1 MTTTTAHTSGA
12 SATPGASA
20 APATSATSAIG
31 ALVAEADAGAPPAG
45 LLDEDAKREIRRAC
59 LTAVCVP
66 GYQVPF
72 GSREMPVAR
81 GWGSGGLQVTLAV
94 IGADDTVKVIDQGD
108 DAGVNATNLRRLI
121 AGTTGSAESA
131 DTRKAT
137 VVQTRHR
144 VPEEALGAQHVLVYQ
159 VPVPE
164 PLRGVQ
170 KSVAECAR
178 MHAEDDYS
186 AMWVSLYE
194 DIVRNGMITASTG
207 YPVLVGGRYVM
218 ATSPVPRWDVPRLHQ
233 AEHVNLFGAG
243 REKRIYAVPPHTD
256 VRPLTFDDVPFEV
269 EHAPGA
275 RCRFCGSDDVFLV
288 DSGTSGDFACSD
300 TEWCARVRDGDAD
313 TAAHRRRAPL
323 ALLPD
328 PAARARHATPDPA
341 EHPATPRPAPAPG
354 QAPGQAWALHV
365 DGIGKVHGAGGAAAV
380 PGTGPEHG
388 TAISPATGAV
398 VAAWDI
404 SFDVAP
410 GEALG
415 VIGESGS
422 GKSTVLRCVVGDEPA
437 TAGRV
442 RLAGVEGG
450 AVDVLA
456 LPAAVR
462 RALRVDTMAVVY
474 QDPAAGLDLR
484 VSAGGNIAER
494 LTAAGWRGYHAI
506 RRRAAELLDRVE
518 VPLARMDDPVHTF
531 SGGMRQRVQI
541 AKALATE
548 PPVLLLDEPTTG
560 LDASVAAGVLDLL
573 RSLLAERDVAAV
585 VVSHDFS
592 VIEALT
598 DRTLVMQTGRVVERG
613 LTDQLFHDPH
623 HPYTQRLVAAARR

>member
-1 MTTTTAHTSGA
+1 MSTTQEIPQLS
-12 SATPGASA
+12 PV
-20 APATSATSAIG
+20 G
-31 ALVAEADAGAPPAG
+31 ALVAEAAAGSPPAG
-45 LLDEDAKREIRRAC
+45 ILDEDAKREIRRSA
-59 LTAVCVP
+59 LAAVCVP

-81 GWGSGGLQVTLAV
+81 GWGSGGLQVTLAM
-94 IGADDTVKVIDQGD
+94 IGTDDTVKVIDQGD
-108 DAGVNATNLRRLI
+108 DAGVNATNLRRMI
-121 AGTTGSAESA
+121 AQTTGCGESA
-131 DTRKAT
+131 DTREAT

-144 VPEEALGAQHVLVYQ
+144 IPEEALGAHHVVVYQ

-178 MHAEDDYS
+178 MHAEGDYS

-218 ATSPVPRWDVPRLHQ
+218 ATSPIPRWDVPRLHQ
-233 AEHVNLFGAG
+233 AEHLNLFGAG

-269 EHAPGA
+269 EHEPGA
-275 RCRFCGSDDVFLV
+275 RCKFCGSDDVYLV
-288 DSGTSGDFACSD
+288 NAGTEGAFACSD
-300 TEWCARVRDGDAD
+300 TEWCARVQAGDAD
-313 TAAHRRRAPL
+313 TAAHRERAPL

-328 PAARARHATPDPA
+328 PQARAGRRSKPVAPA
-341 EHPATPRPAPAPG
+341 AAADAAPAPARRTSAGGPE
-354 QAPGQAWALHV
+354 WALRV
-365 DGIGKVHGAGGAAAV
+365 DGIGKVHGAGGASAV

-388 TAISPATGAV
+388 TAISPSTGAV
-398 VAAWDI
+398 VAAWDV
-404 SFDVAP
+404 SFDIAP

-415 VIGESGS
+415 LIGESGS
-422 GKSTVLRCVVGDEPA
+422 GKSTVLRCVIGDEPA

-442 RLAGVEGG
+442 RLATVDGG
-450 AVDVLA
+450 ASDVLD

-462 RALRVDTMAVVY
+462 RRLRIDSMAVVY

-518 VPLARMDDPVHTF
+518 VPLSRMDDPVHTF

-598 DRTLVMQTGRVVERG
+598 DRTLVMQTGRVVEQG

>member
-1 MTTTTAHTSGA
+1 MTTTAELLSELADHEPSSG
-12 SATPGASA
+12 
-20 APATSATSAIG
+20 I
-31 ALVAEADAGAPPAG
+31 
-45 LLDEDAKREIRRAC
+45 LDESGKREIRRAA

-94 IGADDTVKVIDQGD
+94 IGAGDTVKVIDQGD
-108 DAGVNATNLRRLI
+108 DGGVNATNLRRMI
-121 AGTTGSAESA
+121 ASTTGCAESA
-131 DTRKAT
+131 DTREAN

-144 VPEEALGAQHVLVYQ
+144 IPEEALSSGDLLVYQ

-164 PLRGVQ
+164 PLRRVQ

-178 MHAEDDYS
+178 MHAENDYA
-186 AMWVSLYE
+186 AMWVGLYE
-194 DIVRNGMITASTG
+194 DIVRNGMITRTTG

-218 ATSPVPRWDVPRLHQ
+218 ATTPIPRWDVPRLHHC
-233 AEHVNLFGAG
+233 EHINLFGAG

-256 VRPLTFDDVPFEV
+256 VTPLTFDDVPFEV
-269 EHAPGA
+269 EYAAGA
-275 RCRFCGSDDVFLV
+275 VCKLCGSDDVFLV
-288 DSGTSGDFACSD
+288 EAGPAGGFVCSD
-300 TEWCARVRDGDAD
+300 TEWCARVRAGDAD
-313 TAAHRRRAPL
+313 RAAHRKRAPL
-323 ALLPD
+323 HLLPD
-328 PAARARHATPDPA
+328 LRRRAGADMARPQRGIPLREVRASSPEWMLR
-341 EHPATPRPAPAPG
+341 
-354 QAPGQAWALHV
+354 V
-365 DGIGKVHGAGGAAAV
+365 DAIGKVHGAGGMYAAA
-380 PGTGPEHG
+380 GTGPEYG
-388 TAISPATGAV
+388 TAISPGTGAI
-398 VAAWDI
+398 VAAWDV

-422 GKSTVLRCVVGDEPA
+422 GKSTVLSCVIGDERA
-437 TAGRV
+437 TAGSVHLATVDDGVTDLLLLPNAERR
-442 RLAGVEGG
+442 RLRIYG
-450 AVDVLA
+450 
-456 LPAAVR
+456 
-462 RALRVDTMAVVY
+462 MAVVH
-474 QDPAAGLDLR
+474 QNPADGLDLR
-484 VSAGGNIAER
+484 ISAGGNIAER
-494 LTAAGWRGYHAI
+494 LTAAGWRGYHDI
-506 RRRAAELLDRVE
+506 RGRAAELLERVE
-518 VPLARMDDPVHTF
+518 VPLSRMDDPVGTF

-573 RSLLAERDVAAV
+573 RGLLFERNIAAV

-598 DRTLVMQTGRVVERG
+598 DRTLVMQLGRVIERG

-623 HPYTQRLVAAARR
+623 QPYTQRLVAAARR

>member
-1 MTTTTAHTSGA
+1 MSTAYDTPR
-12 SATPGASA
+12 ATG
-20 APATSATSAIG
+20 IG
-31 ALVAEADAGAPPAG
+31 ALVAEADAGRPPAG
-45 LLDEDAKREIRRAC
+45 ILDEDAKREIRRSA
-59 LTAVCVP
+59 LAAVCVP

-81 GWGSGGLQVTLAV
+81 GWGSGGLQVTLGV

-108 DAGVNATNLRRLI
+108 DAGVNATNLRRMI
-121 AGTTGSAESA
+121 AQTTGCDESA
-131 DTRKAT
+131 DTREAT

-144 VPEEALGAQHVLVYQ
+144 IPEEALGAGHVLVYQ

-178 MHAEDDYS
+178 MHAEGDYS

-218 ATSPVPRWDVPRLHQ
+218 ATSPIPRWDVPRLDEAAHL
-233 AEHVNLFGAG
+233 NLFGAG
-243 REKRIYAVPPHTD
+243 REKRIYAVPPHTE

-269 EHAPGA
+269 EHEPGG
-275 RCRFCGSDDVFLV
+275 RCKFCGSGDVYLV
-288 DSGTSGDFACSD
+288 NSGTEGAFACSD
-300 TEWCARVRDGDAD
+300 TEWCARVQAGDAD
-313 TAAHRRRAPL
+313 TAAHRERAPL

-328 PAARARHATPDPA
+328 PRARAGRRDTPTAGTAAADDTPAARTAAADDT
-341 EHPATPRPAPAPG
+341 PAPARGTRADGPE
-354 QAPGQAWALHV
+354 WALRV
-365 DGIGKVHGAGGAAAV
+365 DGIGKVHGAGGASAV
-380 PGTGPEHG
+380 PGTGPEHS
-388 TAISPATGAV
+388 TAISPSTGAV
-398 VAAWDI
+398 VAAWDV

-415 VIGESGS
+415 LIGESGS
-422 GKSTVLRCVVGDEPA
+422 GKSTVLRCVIGDEPA
-437 TAGRV
+437 TAGQV
-442 RLAGVEGG
+442 HLASVDGG
-450 AVDVLA
+450 ASEVLA

-462 RALRVDTMAVVY
+462 RRLRIDSMAVVY

-518 VPLARMDDPVHTF
+518 VPLSRMDDPVHTF

-573 RSLLAERDVAAV
+573 RSLLSERDVAAV

>member
-1 MTTTTAHTSGA
+1 MATTDTLLTELE
-12 SATPGASA
+12 SADGP
-20 APATSATSAIG
+20 
-31 ALVAEADAGAPPAG
+31 VG
-45 LLDEDAKREIRRAC
+45 LLDEGAKREVRRAA

-94 IGADDTVKVIDQGD
+94 IGEADTVKVIDQGD
-108 DAGVNATNLRRLI
+108 DGGVNATNLRRLI
-121 AGTTGSAESA
+121 ASSTGCAETA
-131 DTRKAT
+131 DTREAT

-144 VPEEALGAQHVLVYQ
+144 VPEEAMTAEHVLVYQ

-178 MHAEDDYS
+178 MHAEADYS

-194 DIVRNGMITASTG
+194 DLVRNGMITKTTG

-218 ATSPVPRWDVPRLHQ
+218 ATTPIPRWDVPRLHRSEQ
-233 AEHVNLFGAG
+233 LNLFGAG

-256 VRPLTFDDVPFEV
+256 VTPLAFDDVPFEV

-275 RCRFCGSDDVFLV
+275 RCRRCGSNDVFLV
-288 DSGTSGDFACSD
+288 EAGARGGYVCSD
-300 TEWCARVRDGDAD
+300 IEWCSRVQAGDAD
-313 TAAHRRRAPL
+313 VAAHRARAPL
-323 ALLPD
+323 ALRPD
-328 PAARARHATPDPA
+328 LARRVRSTVSTEARPAPIERPRP
-341 EHPATPRPAPAPG
+341 PRPADSPE
-354 QAPGQAWALHV
+354 WALRV
-365 DGIGKVHGAGGAAAV
+365 DGLGKVFGSGGAAAV

-388 TAISPATGAV
+388 TAISPRTGAI
-398 VAAWDI
+398 VAAWDV

-422 GKSTVLRCVVGDEPA
+422 GKSTVLACVIGDELA
-437 TAGRV
+437 TAGSV
-442 RLAGVEGG
+442 RLAEVDGG
-450 AVDVLA
+450 RTDVLL
-456 LPAAVR
+456 LPAPDR
-462 RALRVDTMAVVY
+462 RGLRVATMAVVH
-474 QDPAAGLDLR
+474 QNPAVGLDLR

-494 LTAAGWRGYHAI
+494 LTAAGWRGYHDI

-518 VPLARMDDPVHTF
+518 IPLSRMDDSVRTF

-541 AKALATE
+541 AKALATD
-548 PPVLLLDEPTTG
+548 PPVVLLDEPTTG

-573 RSLLAERDVAAV
+573 RGVLAERSVAAV
-585 VVSHDFS
+585 VVSHDFA

-598 DRTLVMQTGRVVERG
+598 DRTLVMQLGRVVEHG

>member
-1 MTTTTAHTSGA
+1 MTTTADLLTGLSEDD
-12 SATPGASA
+12 
-20 APATSATSAIG
+20 APAGI
-31 ALVAEADAGAPPAG
+31 
-45 LLDEDAKREIRRAC
+45 LDESGKREIRRAV

-81 GWGSGGLQVTLAV
+81 GWGSGGLQVTLSV
-94 IGADDTVKVIDQGD
+94 IGAQDTVKVIDQGD
-108 DAGVNATNLRRLI
+108 DGGVNATNLRRLI
-121 AGTTGSAESA
+121 AATTGCSESA
-131 DTRKAT
+131 DTREAT

-144 VPEEALGAQHVLVYQ
+144 VPEEALSAGDLLVYQ

-164 PLRGVQ
+164 PLRRVQ

-178 MHAEDDYS
+178 MHADNDYA

-194 DIVRNGMITASTG
+194 DIVRNGMIIRTTG
-207 YPVLVGGRYVM
+207 YPVLVAGRYVM
-218 ATSPVPRWDVPRLHQ
+218 ATTPIPRWDVPRLHRSRQ
-233 AEHVNLFGAG
+233 INLFGAG

-256 VRPLTFDDVPFEV
+256 VLPLTFDDVPFEV
-269 EHAPGA
+269 EYSAGA
-275 RCRFCGSDDVFLV
+275 ACRLCGSDDVFLV
-288 DSGTSGDFACSD
+288 EGGPAGGFVCSD
-300 TEWCARVRDGDAD
+300 TEWCARVRAGDVD
-313 TAAHRRRAPL
+313 EAAHRERAPL
-323 ALLPD
+323 HLLPD
-328 PAARARHATPDPA
+328 PGRRAGADTTARQRPIPRREVPA
-341 EHPATPRPAPAPG
+341 GSPEWMLR
-354 QAPGQAWALHV
+354 V
-365 DGIGKVHGAGGAAAV
+365 DSIGKVHGTGGVYAV
-380 PGTGPEHG
+380 AGTGPEYG
-388 TAISPATGAV
+388 TAVSPSTGAI
-398 VAAWDI
+398 VAAWDV

-422 GKSTVLRCVVGDEPA
+422 GKSTVLSCVIGKERA
-437 TAGRV
+437 TAGAV
-442 RLAGVEGG
+442 HLATVDDGVT
-450 AVDVLA
+450 DLLT
-456 LPAAVR
+456 LPDAQR
-462 RALRVDTMAVVY
+462 RRLRVDGMAVVH
-474 QDPAAGLDLR
+474 QNPADGLDLR

-494 LTAAGWRGYHAI
+494 LTAAGWRSYHDI
-506 RRRAAELLDRVE
+506 RNRAAELLERVE
-518 VPLARMDDPVHTF
+518 VPLSRMDDAVGTF

-548 PPVLLLDEPTTG
+548 PPVVLLDEPTTG

-573 RSLLAERDVAAV
+573 RGLLSERNVAAV

-598 DRTLVMQTGRVVERG
+598 DRTMVMQLGRVIERG

>member
-1 MTTTTAHTSGA
+1 MTSTTALLEELDTG
-12 SATPGASA
+12 TGP
-20 APATSATSAIG
+20 I
-31 ALVAEADAGAPPAG
+31 G
-45 LLDEDAKREIRRAC
+45 LLDEGAKREIRRAA

-94 IGADDTVKVIDQGD
+94 IGAADTVKVIDQGD
-108 DAGVNATNLRRLI
+108 DAGVNATNLRRMI
-121 AGTTGSAESA
+121 AGSTGCAESA
-131 DTRKAT
+131 DTRDAT

-144 VPEEALGAQHVLVYQ
+144 VPEEAMTAEHVLVYQ

-178 MHAEDDYS
+178 MHAEADYS

-194 DIVRNGMITASTG
+194 DLVRNGMITRGTG
-207 YPVLVGGRYVM
+207 YPVLVAGRYVM
-218 ATSPVPRWDVPRLHQ
+218 ATTPIPRWDVPRLHRGEQ
-233 AEHVNLFGAG
+233 LNLFGAG
-243 REKRIYAVPPHTD
+243 REKRIYAVPPHTE
-256 VRPLTFDDVPFEV
+256 VTPLAFDDVPFEV

-275 RCRFCGSDDVFLV
+275 RCRLCGSDDVFLV
-288 DSGTSGDFACSD
+288 EAGTRGGYLCSD
-300 TEWCARVRDGDAD
+300 TEWCARVRAGDAD
-313 TAAHRRRAPL
+313 VDAHRDRAPL
-323 ALLPD
+323 RLLPD
-328 PAARARHATPDPA
+328 PAHRARVTPAAT
-341 EHPATPRPAPAPG
+341 TPRPQRTRAPSNADAPE
-354 QAPGQAWALHV
+354 WALRV
-365 DGIGKVHGAGGAAAV
+365 DRLGKVFGPVAAGGAEVTVA
-380 PGTGPEHG
+380 GTGPEHA
-388 TAISPATGAV
+388 TAISPATGAI
-398 VAAWDI
+398 VAAWDV

-422 GKSTVLRCVVGDEPA
+422 GKSTVLACIIGDEVA
-437 TAGRV
+437 TAGEV
-442 RLAGVEGG
+442 RLAEVDGG
-450 AVDVLA
+450 RTEVLA
-456 LPAAVR
+456 LAASAR
-462 RALRVDTMAVVY
+462 RLLRVDTMAVVH
-474 QDPAAGLDLR
+474 QNPAVGLDLR

-494 LTAAGWRGYHAI
+494 LTAAGWRGYHDI
-506 RRRAAELLDRVE
+506 RRRAAELLGRVE
-518 VPLARMDDPVHTF
+518 IPLSRMDDAVRTF

-541 AKALATE
+541 AKALATD
-548 PPVLLLDEPTTG
+548 PPVVLLDEPTTG

-573 RSLLAERDVAAV
+573 RGVLAERDVAAV

-598 DRTLVMQTGRVVERG
+598 DRTVVMQLGRVVEAG